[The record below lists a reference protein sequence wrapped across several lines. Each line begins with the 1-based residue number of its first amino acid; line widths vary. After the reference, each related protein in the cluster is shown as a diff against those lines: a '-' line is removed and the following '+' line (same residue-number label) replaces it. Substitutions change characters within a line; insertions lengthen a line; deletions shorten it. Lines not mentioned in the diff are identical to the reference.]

1 MRRNEDT
8 AARPRAR
15 SVKPPSSTVA
25 RGHTAES
32 LAALYLQLIGFE
44 LLERNVRDGP
54 REIDLVVQNDR
65 WLVVV
70 EVRAKGSSLWGAPEE
85 SVRREKR
92 RQLLRAGRDFWW
104 RRTDHRRALRYDL
117 VAISIERDGLI
128 LRHRPHFLDPQ
139 SASEPPSL
147 R

>member
-1 MRRNEDT
+1 
-8 AARPRAR
+8 
-15 SVKPPSSTVA
+15 VA
-25 RGHTAES
+25 QGYTAES

-44 LLERNVRDGP
+44 VLARNLRDGP
-54 REIDLVVQNDR
+54 REIDLIVQDDR

-70 EVRAKGSSLWGAPEE
+70 EVRSRGRATFGRPEE
-85 SVRREKR
+85 SVRRQKL

-117 VAISIERDGLI
+117 IAISIDQDGLS
-128 LRHRPHFLDPQ
+128 LRHRPHFLNP
-139 SASEPPSL
+139 SSSIEPPSL